1 MVSTWPIRWVPQ
13 LHRSSLDNFSIQRSF
28 HERFVNQNS
37 EQFFYTIFT
46 KMEKAIAEI
55 KSCHAVATTDVSGQG
70 NNKARVDDMQ
80 VSGRF

>member
-1 MVSTWPIRWVPQ
+1 M
-13 LHRSSLDNFSIQRSF
+13 
-28 HERFVNQNS
+28 NQNS

-55 KSCHAVATTDVSGQG
+55 KSCHAVATTDVTGQG

-80 VSGRF
+80 VGSLVLFVVEDPTF